1 MPLPVSVIR
10 RDNETV
16 LNATERDGLMT
27 TTHLHC
33 PIYQSDNPVD
43 FKPLKPNGNYM
54 YHQVSQSR
62 GLHAAHRCV
71 NVVLITSTTN

>member
-10 RDNETV
+10 KDNEAV

-33 PIYQSDNPVD
+33 PIYQSDNPID
-43 FKPLKPNGNYM
+43 
-54 YHQVSQSR
+54 
-62 GLHAAHRCV
+62 
-71 NVVLITSTTN
+71 I